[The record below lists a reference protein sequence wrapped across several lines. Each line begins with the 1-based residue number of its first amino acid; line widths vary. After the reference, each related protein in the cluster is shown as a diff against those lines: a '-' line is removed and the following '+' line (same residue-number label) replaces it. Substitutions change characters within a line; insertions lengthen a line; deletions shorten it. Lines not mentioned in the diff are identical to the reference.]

1 MHMKRYLVIKQY
13 KVMSDVVEASF
24 DSKDDA
30 FEYARLCE
38 VRDSNKYNYVVA
50 EVL

>member
-1 MHMKRYLVIKQY
+1 MKRYLLIKQY

-30 FEYARLCE
+30 FQYARLCE
-38 VRDSNKYNYVVA
+38 VRDNNKYLFIVA

>member
-1 MHMKRYLVIKQY
+1 MKKYLVIKQY

-30 FEYARLCE
+30 FKYARLCE
-38 VRDSNKYNYVVA
+38 IRDSNKYNYVVA

>member
-1 MHMKRYLVIKQY
+1 MKKYLVIKQY

-24 DSKDDA
+24 NSKDDA
-30 FEYARLCE
+30 FQYARLCE
-38 VRDSNKYNYVVA
+38 IRDNNKYNYVVA

>member
-1 MHMKRYLVIKQY
+1 MHMKKYLVIKQY

-24 DSKDDA
+24 NSKDDA
-30 FEYARLCE
+30 FQYARLCE
-38 VRDSNKYNYVVA
+38 IRDNNKYNYVVA

>member
-1 MHMKRYLVIKQY
+1 MHMKRYLVIKRY

-30 FEYARLCE
+30 FQYARLCE
-38 VRDSNKYNYVVA
+38 VRDSNKYLFIVA

>member
-1 MHMKRYLVIKQY
+1 MKKYLVIKQY

-24 DSKDDA
+24 DERDDA
-30 FEYARLCE
+30 FQYARLCK
-38 VRDSNKYNYVVA
+38 VRDNNKYNYIVA

>member
-1 MHMKRYLVIKQY
+1 MKRYLVIKQY

-30 FEYARLCE
+30 FQYAHLCE
-38 VRDSNKYNYVVA
+38 IRDSNKYNYVVA

>member
-1 MHMKRYLVIKQY
+1 MKSYLVIKQY

-38 VRDSNKYNYVVA
+38 VRDNNKYNYVVA

>member
-1 MHMKRYLVIKQY
+1 MHMKKYLVIKKY

-30 FEYARLCE
+30 FQYARLCE
-38 VRDSNKYNYVVA
+38 IRDNNKYNYVVA

>member
-1 MHMKRYLVIKQY
+1 MHMKRYLVIKRY

-38 VRDSNKYNYVVA
+38 VRDNNKYNYVVA

>member
-1 MHMKRYLVIKQY
+1 MKKYLVIKQY

-30 FEYARLCE
+30 FQYARLCE
-38 VRDSNKYNYVVA
+38 IRDNNKYNYVVA

>member
-1 MHMKRYLVIKQY
+1 MKRYLVIKRY

-38 VRDSNKYNYVVA
+38 VRDNNKYNYVVA